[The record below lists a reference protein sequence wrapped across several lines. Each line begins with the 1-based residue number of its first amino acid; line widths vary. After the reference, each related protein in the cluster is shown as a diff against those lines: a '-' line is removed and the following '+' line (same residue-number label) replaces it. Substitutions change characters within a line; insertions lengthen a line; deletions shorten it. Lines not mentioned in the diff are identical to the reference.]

1 MIHAQIVAHF
11 VRYHIHRLKVI
22 AFIDGATVLRVAH
35 AGDPSQTNHTVLFGV
50 HVIEVQ
56 TR

>member
-50 HVIEVQ
+50 QVIEVQ